1 MATSND
7 AKAKLAAE
15 MAKKPKPGKGSITD
29 QVTSKYGKDYGKVTP
44 GSKKWIQMGND
55 SRFN

>member
-1 MATSND
+1 MATPND

-15 MAKKPKPGKGSITD
+15 MAAKKPKPKPGITD
-29 QVTSKYGKDYGKVTP
+29 QVVKKYGKDYGKVTP